1 MTMDFSSS
9 YSHAY
14 RIASTDSKRQ
24 VVWIISRLVD
34 GSKKTIISKVD
45 QDLNSEIV
53 ASFDIAP
60 NDYAF
65 TVTPNGASLLFSPL
79 VSELTIYWIDAQNGN
94 IIGSLYD
101 NSADF
106 EDSSY
111 LFANTDSSSVYFY
124 NLVSG
129 IQKV

>member
-34 GSKKTIISKVD
+34 GNEKTIISKID

-106 EDSSY
+106 EDKNH
-111 LFANTDSSSVYFY
+111 LFANTDSSSVYFN
-124 NLVSG
+124 NLVGG